1 MRLNKIFIKKKAAV
15 TEYIMNNDI
24 GEALFFFCLM
34 DHAET
39 PVSYHGTVNNCHHQN
54 QG

>member
-1 MRLNKIFIKKKAAV
+1 MRLNKIFIKKKKKTAV
-15 TEYIMNNDI
+15 IEYIMNNDI

-39 PVSYHGTVNNCHHQN
+39 PVSYRETVNNCHR
-54 QG
+54 